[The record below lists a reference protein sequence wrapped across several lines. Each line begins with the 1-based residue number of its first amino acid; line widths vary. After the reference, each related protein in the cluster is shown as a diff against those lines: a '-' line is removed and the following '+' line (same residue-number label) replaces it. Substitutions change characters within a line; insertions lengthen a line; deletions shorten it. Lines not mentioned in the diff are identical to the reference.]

1 MFKALQLA
9 ASLVVLC
16 GFALLSGCKASEA
29 QPAGFI
35 ENPEYMTRDAT
46 TPFQRVYWNKKYD
59 KNQFDEVMVAPV
71 NMKYVAAQNFWEEVN
86 VAALDKEKL
95 KKDILEVGEY
105 TRNSFIRAFTDDPNK
120 RFKVVTTPGPR
131 TLILE
136 VAITQLVPSKA
147 ALNALGYVTWIP
159 TAVASGASIATDSPD
174 SGKGYVAI
182 EGRVR
187 KGDAGEIIGMFAD
200 RENPPTALV
209 DVKALS
215 WWAPAKQIIDN
226 WSKDLVLLA
235 NRRPG
240 EVVKGTPAFQ
250 LLIW

>member
-1 MFKALQLA
+1 MLKGLQIA
-9 ASLVVLC
+9 TSFAMLC

-46 TPFQRVYWNKKYD
+46 TPFQRIYWNKKYD
-59 KNQFDEVMVAPV
+59 KNEFDEVIVAPV

-105 TRNSFIRAFTDDPNK
+105 TRNSFIRAFTNDPNK

-131 TLILE
+131 
-136 VAITQLVPSKA
+136 
-147 ALNALGYVTWIP
+147 ALNAVGYVTWIP
-159 TAVASGASIATDSPD
+159 TAVASGASIATESPD

-187 KGDAGEIIGMFAD
+187 KGDSGEIIGMFAD

-250 LLIW
+250 LLVW

>member
-1 MFKALQLA
+1 
-9 ASLVVLC
+9 
-16 GFALLSGCKASEA
+16 LLSGCKASEA

-46 TPFQRVYWNKKYD
+46 TPFQRIYWNKKYD
-59 KNQFDEVMVAPV
+59 KNEFDEVIVAPV

-105 TRNSFIRAFTDDPNK
+105 TRNSFIRAFTNDPNK

-147 ALNALGYVTWIP
+147 ALNAVGYVTWIP
-159 TAVASGASIATDSPD
+159 TAVASGASIATESPD

-187 KGDAGEIIGMFAD
+187 KGDSGEIIGMFAD

-250 LLIW
+250 LLVW